1 MTNSWILDVLA
12 DLKDFATANGM
23 PHLAEQL
30 EATSRVARREAE
42 GPRPAEQ
49 RGPPRETR

>member
-12 DLKDFATANGM
+12 DLKDFAKANGM

-30 EATSRVARREAE
+30 ELTSGVARREAA
-42 GPRPAEQ
+42 RLNLAEKE
-49 RGPPRETR
+49 GPPRDPH